1 FARIVQSAHLPG
13 PVHELVGGAGHR
25 RDDDRDLVAGVDLLL
40 DPACGIAD
48 PGEVGDRGSAE
59 FLDDTR
65 HASLVMRYGPGRNT
79 RGGSAAASHCRR
91 AAGPAYSAEAPL
103 ATRSRRAGGMDEFGD
118 TVDRAD
124 IDRFA
129 AQSASWWDPEGSFR
143 PLHRI
148 NPARLDFIRR
158 QLLAAFRR
166 DASGLRPFDGLSL
179 LDIGCGGGLI
189 AEPMARLGFAVTGI
203 DAGAATIDIARAH
216 AEASGLA
223 IDYRIA
229 DPEMLARTGERF
241 DVALA
246 LDIVE
251 HVADR
256 DAFFTALGALIR
268 PSGALIGA
276 TLNRTARSL
285 ALAIVGA
292 EYLLGWLPRGTH
304 DWQRF
309 VRPSEFVLGLRRH
322 GFTVT
327 RLAGLSY
334 EWRRSEWA
342 KADDLSVNYMVAA
355 TRR

>member
-1 FARIVQSAHLPG
+1 
-13 PVHELVGGAGHR
+13 
-25 RDDDRDLVAGVDLLL
+25 
-40 DPACGIAD
+40 
-48 PGEVGDRGSAE
+48 
-59 FLDDTR
+59 
-65 HASLVMRYGPGRNT
+65 
-79 RGGSAAASHCRR
+79 
-91 AAGPAYSAEAPL
+91 
-103 ATRSRRAGGMDEFGD
+103 MDEFGD

-148 NPARLDFIRR
+148 NPTRLDFIRR
-158 QLLAAFRR
+158 QLLPAFGRDTAA
-166 DASGLRPFDGLSL
+166 LRPFDGLSL
-179 LDIGCGGGLI
+179 IDIGCGGGLI

-203 DAGAATIDIARAH
+203 DAGAATIDVARAH
-216 AEASGLA
+216 AEASGLT
-223 IDYRIA
+223 IDYRVA
-229 DPEMLARTGERF
+229 DAETLARGGERF

-246 LDIVE
+246 LEVIE

-256 DAFFTALGALIR
+256 EAFFAALGALIR
-268 PSGALIGA
+268 PGGAFIGA
-276 TLNRTARSL
+276 TLNRTGRSF

-322 GFTVT
+322 GLVTT
-327 RLAGLSY
+327 RLAGLGY
-334 EWRRSEWA
+334 DPRRGDWA
-342 KADDLSVNYMVAA
+342 ESADLSVNYMLAA

>member
-1 FARIVQSAHLPG
+1 
-13 PVHELVGGAGHR
+13 
-25 RDDDRDLVAGVDLLL
+25 
-40 DPACGIAD
+40 
-48 PGEVGDRGSAE
+48 
-59 FLDDTR
+59 
-65 HASLVMRYGPGRNT
+65 
-79 RGGSAAASHCRR
+79 
-91 AAGPAYSAEAPL
+91 
-103 ATRSRRAGGMDEFGD
+103 MDEFGD

-158 QLLAAFRR
+158 RLLSSFGR
-166 DASGLRPFDGLSL
+166 DPHALRPFDGLSL
-179 LDIGCGGGLI
+179 VDIGCGGGLI

-216 AEASGLA
+216 AAASGLA
-223 IDYRIA
+223 IDYRVA
-229 DPEMLARTGERF
+229 DAETLARAGERF
-241 DVALA
+241 DAALA
-246 LDIVE
+246 LEIVE

-256 DAFFTALGALIR
+256 EAFIAALGALIR
-268 PSGALIGA
+268 PRGAFVGA
-276 TLNRTARSL
+276 TLNRTARSF

-292 EYLLGWLPRGTH
+292 EYLLGWLPRGTR

-322 GFTVT
+322 GLVTT

-334 EWRRSEWA
+334 DLRRGDWAESE
-342 KADDLSVNYMVAA
+342 DLSVNYMVAA
-355 TRR
+355 VRR

>member
-1 FARIVQSAHLPG
+1 
-13 PVHELVGGAGHR
+13 
-25 RDDDRDLVAGVDLLL
+25 
-40 DPACGIAD
+40 
-48 PGEVGDRGSAE
+48 
-59 FLDDTR
+59 
-65 HASLVMRYGPGRNT
+65 
-79 RGGSAAASHCRR
+79 
-91 AAGPAYSAEAPL
+91 
-103 ATRSRRAGGMDEFGD
+103 MDEFGD

-129 AQSASWWDPEGSFR
+129 AQSASWWDPEGSFG

-148 NPARLDFIRR
+148 NPARLDLIRR
-158 QLLAAFRR
+158 QLLAVFGR
-166 DASGLRPFDGLSL
+166 DASALRPFDGLTL
-179 LDIGCGGGLI
+179 VDIGCGGGLI

-203 DAGAATIDIARAH
+203 DAAAPAIDIARAH

-223 IDYRIA
+223 IDYRVA
-229 DPEMLARTGERF
+229 DIETLARGGERF

-246 LDIVE
+246 LEIVE

-256 DAFFTALGALIR
+256 DAFFAALGAVLKPR
-268 PSGALIGA
+268 GAFIGA
-276 TLNRTARSL
+276 TLNRTGRSF

-322 GFTVT
+322 GLVTT

-334 EWRRSEWA
+334 DLRRGDWAESE
-342 KADDLSVNYMVAA
+342 DLSVNYMLAA
-355 TRR
+355 MRR